1 MAKKTAEKAPAKTG
15 DYVRIFDTTL
25 RDGEQAPGF
34 SMTVGQKLRMARALA
49 DLGVDIIEAGFAASS
64 PGDFEA
70 VSSVA
75 KEIDGPTICS
85 LARAVEGDIREAG
98 KALKGA
104 KGRTRIHTFIGT
116 SPVHRKD
123 KLGMTKEQVIEAAVK
138 AVTMARD
145 LADEVEFSTED
156 AIRTERDYLSE
167 VVAATI
173 AAGATTINIPDTVGY
188 TTPSEIEA
196 LFASLKKEI
205 DNDAIIL
212 SAHCHDDL
220 GLAVANSLAAVR
232 GGARQIE
239 CAVNGIGE
247 RAGNCSLEEVV
258 MALKVRADHFG
269 VGTHVNTPRLYGAS
283 RLLATLTG
291 QPVPRNKAIV
301 GRNAFV
307 HEAGIHQHG
316 VLKNR
321 ETYEIMKPEDVGVSR
336 DNLILGKHSGRAA
349 IAERARKLGF
359 ELGENQLQSVFVA
372 FKTLADTKKEVFDS
386 DLEALILG
394 ETAGS
399 AGPWRIAGLH
409 SGTGYGA
416 GSTPYASIELV
427 HDDGKRYREAGEGD
441 GPIDALFAAIDKIT
455 GVPLKLEDFVVRS
468 VSGGEDALGEAD
480 VHVHHEGRRY
490 HGRGVNTDIVAAGAA
505 AYLDVVNRILR
516 QRARM
521 TERGGDASVG
531 SPEPAQGAA

>member
-1 MAKKTAEKAPAKTG
+1 MADPSAAKTA
-15 DYVRIFDTTL
+15 DHVRIFDTTL

-64 PGDFEA
+64 PGDFDSVE
-70 VSSVA
+70 SVA
-75 KEIDGPTICS
+75 REIEGPTICS
-85 LARAVEGDIREAG
+85 LARCVEGDIREAG
-98 KALKGA
+98 RAVKDA
-104 KGRTRIHTFIGT
+104 KRSRIHVFIGT
-116 SPVHRKD
+116 SPVHRAD
-123 KLGMTKEQVIEAAVK
+123 KLSMSKEQVIAAAVK
-138 AVTMARD
+138 SVAMARD

-156 AIRTERDYLSE
+156 AIRTERDYLYE
-167 VVAATI
+167 VVDAAI
-173 AAGATTINIPDTVGY
+173 AAGATTVNIPDTVGY
-188 TTPSEIEA
+188 TTPSEIQE
-196 LFASLKKEI
+196 LFASLTERFG
-205 DNDAIIL
+205 DAGVIF

-220 GLAVANSLAAVR
+220 GLAAANSLAAVS

-269 VGTHVNTPRLYGAS
+269 VDTRITTPRLYSAS

-394 ETAGS
+394 ETSGNV
-399 AGPWRIAGLH
+399 GPWSIAGLH

-416 GSTPYASIELV
+416 DSTPYASIELV
-427 HDDGKRYREAGEGD
+427 GEDGARYREAGEGD
-441 GPIDALFAAIDKIT
+441 GPIDAIFAAIDKIT
-455 GVPLKLEDFVVRS
+455 GVPLELEDFVVRS

-480 VHVHHEGRRY
+480 VHVWHDGRRY
-490 HGRGVNTDIVAAGAA
+490 HGRGVNTDIIAAGAA

-516 QRARM
+516 QRAREA
-521 TERGGDASVG
+521 ERGADAAPVAT
-531 SPEPAQGAA
+531 PESAAGAA